1 MTKFVLP
8 IFCFF
13 AFSFESLAQHDFDDL
28 YESNATFKDYIE
40 SNMADYQLFGK
51 ESVLEIEIKSDFKKL
66 NSKKD
71 TSKYQK
77 AVIKYAFNDTVTI
90 HRKIGVK
97 ARGNFRR
104 ANCNYPPLKL
114 NFPKKKVKLDL
125 LKSFDKMKMVGNCQS
140 GSSYEQYLLS
150 EYYVYK
156 MLNILTDSSFR
167 VRLIKVNY
175 YNTGKKRGK
184 VESERYAFIIE
195 PTKAMA
201 DRLARHIDENTS
213 LHYGQFPPEN
223 RHLVTLFNYMIGN
236 TDFSI
241 LARHNMKTVM
251 PNEESNYILPLA
263 IPYDFDY
270 CGMVDPPYAIPADIL
285 PIDDITQRL
294 FRGPCEPFE
303 DYQPTLA
310 KFQSNKKQLY
320 DLIGSSTLLNK
331 STKQRMT
338 GYLDSFYEIVDDE
351 KRLKKELTVN
361 CK

>member
-1 MTKFVLP
+1 MQKIIINLLLTCFPFV
-8 IFCFF
+8 
-13 AFSFESLAQHDFDDL
+13 SQAQHDFDEL
-28 YESNATFKDYIE
+28 YESNAGFREHIE
-40 SNMADYQLFGK
+40 SNMSSYQLFGQ
-51 ESVLEIEIKSDFKKL
+51 ESILEIKIKSDFKKL
-66 NSKKD
+66 NHKKD

-77 AVIKYAFNDTVTI
+77 AVIEYAFNDTVTI
-90 HRKIGVK
+90 HRKIGVR

-104 ANCNYPPLKL
+104 ANCFYPPLKL

-140 GSSYEQYLLS
+140 GSTYEQYLLS

-156 MLNILTDSSFR
+156 MLNIMTDSSFR
-167 VRLIKVNY
+167 VRLIRVNY

-184 VESERYAFIIE
+184 VESQRYAFLIE

-201 DRLARHIDENTS
+201 NRLQRHIDEETKF
-213 LHYGQFPPEN
+213 HYGQFPSES
-223 RHLVTLFNYMIGN
+223 RHMVTIFNYMIGN

-241 LARHNMKTVM
+241 LARHNMKTIM
-251 PNEESNYILPLA
+251 PNVESNYLLPLA

-270 CGMVDPPYAIPADIL
+270 CGMVDPPYAIPADLL

-303 DYQPTLA
+303 DYQLTLA
-310 KFQSNKKQLY
+310 KFQLKKNQLY
-320 DLIGSSTLLNK
+320 ALIEKSTLLSKN
-331 STKQRMT
+331 TKQRMT
-338 GYLDSFYEIVDDE
+338 NYLDSFYEILDDE
-351 KRLKKELTVN
+351 SRLRKEFAVN